1 MSLIPLLPFRVKPER
16 PSPTDLSDTLS
27 DFKMQS
33 EDMAIV
39 IDICR
44 DEIVCRSSKRMQR
57 RRE

>member
-1 MSLIPLLPFRVKPER
+1 MLPFRVKPER